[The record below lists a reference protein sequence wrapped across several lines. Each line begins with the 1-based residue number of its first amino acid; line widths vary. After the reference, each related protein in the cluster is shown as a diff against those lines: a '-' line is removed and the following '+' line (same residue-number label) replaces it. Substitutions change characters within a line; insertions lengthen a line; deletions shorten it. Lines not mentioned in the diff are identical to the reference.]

1 MNKIRF
7 TKVRDVKS
15 PSRGN
20 VGDAGIDFY
29 TPVDLTLDDLV
40 SANKD
45 AENIVVST
53 EASGFGMSFRVASTT
68 IPRVPSLPINNCVSG
83 YPVAFFMVCP
93 PVIIRLP
100 SGRTIF
106 NPKI

>member
-29 TPVDLTLDDLV
+29 TPVNLTLDDLV
-40 SANKD
+40 SANKN
-45 AENIVVST
+45 AENIAVSFKL
-53 EASGFGMSFRVASTT
+53 ADVG
-68 IPRVPSLPINNCVSG
+68 
-83 YPVAFFMVCP
+83 
-93 PVIIRLP
+93 
-100 SGRTIF
+100 
-106 NPKI
+106 